1 MAEVLTRSPAIR
13 HGENTIDWHAQR
25 PGADADGLQATDPHG
40 LKADDPSCLKPSGDP
55 NGLKPSADPSGPT
68 LADVVARA
76 WEVLG
81 AELPACCP
89 VCGGELLPHP
99 PAAGGRCASCGSTL
113 S

>member
-1 MAEVLTRSPAIR
+1 MANVLTRSPAIR

-25 PGADADGLQATDPHG
+25 SPSDPHG
-40 LKADDPSCLKPSGDP
+40 LQPGADPS
-55 NGLKPSADPSGPT
+55 GLKPSADPSGPS

-89 VCGGELLPHP
+89 VCGGELIPHP
-99 PAAGGRCASCGSTL
+99 QTAGGRCASCGSTL
-113 S
+113 T

>member
-1 MAEVLTRSPAIR
+1 MAHVLTRSPAIR

-25 PGADADGLQATDPHG
+25 PAADPHG
-40 LKADDPSCLKPSGDP
+40 LQPGSDPSAPTPGSEPS
-55 NGLKPSADPSGPT
+55 GLKPSADPSGPT

-89 VCGGELLPHP
+89 VCGGELIPHP
-99 PAAGGRCASCGSTL
+99 QTAGGRCTSCGSTL
-113 S
+113 T

>member
-1 MAEVLTRSPAIR
+1 MSQVLTRSPAIR

-25 PGADADGLQATDPHG
+25 PAAYPHG
-40 LKADDPSCLKPSGDP
+40 LQPGGDPSVQ
-55 NGLKPSADPSGPT
+55 KPSADPSGPT

-89 VCGGELLPHP
+89 VCGGELIPHLQG
-99 PAAGGRCASCGSTL
+99 AGGRCSSCGSTL
-113 S
+113 T

>member
-1 MAEVLTRSPAIR
+1 MTHVLTRSPAIR

-25 PGADADGLQATDPHG
+25 PAGDPHG
-40 LKADDPSCLKPSGDP
+40 LQPGGEPQS
-55 NGLKPSADPSGPT
+55 LKPSADPSGPT

-89 VCGGELLPHP
+89 VCGGEMTPQP
-99 PAAGGRCASCGSTL
+99 PAAGGRCGSCGSTL
-113 S
+113 T

>member
-1 MAEVLTRSPAIR
+1 MANVLTRSPAIR

-25 PGADADGLQATDPHG
+25 PAADPHG
-40 LKADDPSCLKPSGDP
+40 LNPSADPHGPNPSGDP
-55 NGLKPSADPSGPT
+55 QGLKPTADPSGPT

-89 VCGGELLPHP
+89 VCSGELLPY
-99 PAAGGRCASCGSTL
+99 ASGGRCASCGSTL
-113 S
+113 T

>member
-1 MAEVLTRSPAIR
+1 MSQVLTRSPAIR

-25 PGADADGLQATDPHG
+25 PAADPH
-40 LKADDPSCLKPSGDP
+40 
-55 NGLKPSADPSGPT
+55 GLKPSADPSGPT

-89 VCGGELLPHP
+89 VCGGELIPH
-99 PAAGGRCASCGSTL
+99 AHEAGGRCASCGSTL

>member
-13 HGENTIDWHAQR
+13 HGENTIDWHSQR
-25 PGADADGLQATDPHG
+25 PASDPLQ
-40 LKADDPSCLKPSGDP
+40 PSGEP
-55 NGLKPSADPSGPT
+55 HGPT

-81 AELPACCP
+81 AELPAGCP
-89 VCGGELLPHP
+89 VCGGELIPHSH
-99 PAAGGRCASCGSTL
+99 ASGGRCTSCGSTL

>member
-25 PGADADGLQATDPHG
+25 PAADPHG
-40 LKADDPSCLKPSGDP
+40 LKADDPSGLKPSTDP
-55 NGLKPSADPSGPT
+55 SDLQPSADPSGPT

-81 AELPACCP
+81 AELPAGCP
-89 VCGGELLPHP
+89 VCGGELTPRP
-99 PAAGGRCASCGSTL
+99 PAVGGRCESCGSTL

>member
-25 PGADADGLQATDPHG
+25 PAADPHG
-40 LKADDPSCLKPSGDP
+40 LEPGESAGPQ
-55 NGLKPSADPSGPT
+55 GLKPSADPQGPT

-89 VCGGELLPHP
+89 VCGGELIPHP
-99 PAAGGRCASCGSTL
+99 QAAGGRCASCGSTL
-113 S
+113 T

>member
-1 MAEVLTRSPAIR
+1 MTHVLTRSPAIR

-25 PGADADGLQATDPHG
+25 PAAYPHG
-40 LKADDPSCLKPSGDP
+40 LQPGGDPSVQ
-55 NGLKPSADPSGPT
+55 KPSADPSGPT

-89 VCGGELLPHP
+89 VCGGDLIPHP
-99 PAAGGRCASCGSTL
+99 PHAGGRCASCGSTL

>member
-1 MAEVLTRSPAIR
+1 MSQVLTRSPAIR

-25 PGADADGLQATDPHG
+25 PASDPQ
-40 LKADDPSCLKPSGDP
+40 
-55 NGLKPSADPSGPT
+55 GPT

-89 VCGGELLPHP
+89 VCGGELIPHP
-99 PAAGGRCASCGSTL
+99 QHDSGRCGSCGSTL

>member
-1 MAEVLTRSPAIR
+1 MTEVLTRSPAIR
-13 HGENTIDWHAQR
+13 HGENTVDWHARR
-25 PGADADGLQATDPHG
+25 PVV
-40 LKADDPSCLKPSGDP
+40 
-55 NGLKPSADPSGPT
+55 ADPSGPT

-89 VCGGELLPHP
+89 VCGGELIPHP

-113 S
+113 T

>member
-1 MAEVLTRSPAIR
+1 MTQVLTRSPAIR

-25 PGADADGLQATDPHG
+25 PTTDPHG
-40 LKADDPSCLKPSGDP
+40 HPAADPHGLRPGADPS
-55 NGLKPSADPSGPT
+55 GLKPSADPSGPT

-89 VCGGELLPHP
+89 VCGGELIPHP
-99 PAAGGRCASCGSTL
+99 ETAGGRCASCGSTL
-113 S
+113 T

>member
-1 MAEVLTRSPAIR
+1 MTRVLTRSPAIR

-25 PGADADGLQATDPHG
+25 SATDPHG
-40 LKADDPSCLKPSGDP
+40 HPAADPHGLKPGADPSD
-55 NGLKPSADPSGPT
+55 LKPSADPSGPT

-89 VCGGELLPHP
+89 VCGGELIPHP
-99 PAAGGRCASCGSTL
+99 QTAGGRCASCGSTL
-113 S
+113 T